1 MIDVV
6 IVTSNR
12 ADYLRRCLAG
22 YVRQAHKDIAV
33 VIADDGS
40 IDETEQVVKE
50 FKNLAPF
57 SITHVWQ
64 EKNGFRRPKIMNEAV
79 KACAHDYLFF
89 TDCDCLPAEDILDV
103 HLRHMSRKVFIL
115 GGAIKLSKERTD
127 SILKDFD
134 NNPSY
139 LPAPVSDDLAE
150 LRKRRSKA
158 RRQMLFRRKRAP
170 HIYGVNFS
178 LYKNSFLAVNGYDEN
193 FVGWGNADGDL
204 RERLKRAGLKPSVLY
219 DEAIVYHLSHPRD
232 PSASLRQNRDY
243 ARRRNI
249 PLRCLNGIEKLQAT
263 DKAR

>member
-6 IVTSNR
+6 IVTSKR

-115 GGAIKLSKERTD
+115 GGAIKLSRERTD
-127 SILKDFD
+127 SILKDLTTTRAICQRLSLMISR
-134 NNPSY
+134 NCANVGPR
-139 LPAPVSDDLAE
+139 LAGKCSFAE
-150 LRKRRSKA
+150 SERRI
-158 RRQMLFRRKRAP
+158 FTGP
-170 HIYGVNFS
+170 IS
-178 LYKNSFLAVNGYDEN
+178 LYTKTAFWPLTGMTRILLAGATRMETCENGSKGQ
-193 FVGWGNADGDL
+193 V
-204 RERLKRAGLKPSVLY
+204 
-219 DEAIVYHLSHPRD
+219 
-232 PSASLRQNRDY
+232 
-243 ARRRNI
+243 
-249 PLRCLNGIEKLQAT
+249 
-263 DKAR
+263 